1 MALTRVTG
9 AGIADGALT
18 VDDIAD
24 GAIHTAKLADSAIH
38 TAKIANDAVH
48 TGKIADDAITPAKVD
63 ETGSYTIS
71 ELTISGTTALQVPTG
86 TEAQRPSSP
95 TNGLLR
101 FNTTAGKLEVY
112 NTLKVKWEA
121 AGGGG
126 GGASAGLAYFASGW

>member
-1 MALTRVTG
+1 MALTRVTS

-18 VDDIAD
+18 VDDIAN
-24 GAIHTAKLADSAIH
+24 GAIHTAKLADSAVH
-38 TAKIANDAVH
+38 TAKIAN
-48 TGKIADDAITPAKVD
+48 DAITPAKVD
-63 ETGSYTIS
+63 ETGSFTVT
-71 ELTISGTTALQVPTG
+71 ELTISGTSALQVPTG

-112 NTLKVKWEA
+112 NTAKVKWES

>member
-1 MALTRVTG
+1 MALTRVTS

-18 VDDIAD
+18 VDDIAN
-24 GAIHTAKLADSAIH
+24 GAIHTAKLADSAVH
-38 TAKIANDAVH
+38 TA
-48 TGKIADDAITPAKVD
+48 KIADDAITPAKVD
-63 ETGSYTIS
+63 ETGSFTVT
-71 ELTISGTTALQVPTG
+71 ELTISGTSALQVPTG

-112 NTLKVKWEA
+112 NTAKVKWES

-126 GGASAGLAYFASGW
+126 GSASAGLAYFASSF

>member
-1 MALTRVTG
+1 MALTRVTS

-95 TNGLLR
+95 TSGLLR
-101 FNTTAGKLEVY
+101 FNSTAGKLEVY